1 MRLAY
6 EVAVRQSYRVAVSPE
21 EFEAK
26 FNDVACE
33 RIAYY
38 MKGLGTEIE
47 YFDDTS
53 EEKPNST
60 VQLLFDFL
68 AFVDVDAVAMKEFLG
83 R

>member
-1 MRLAY
+1 
-6 EVAVRQSYRVAVSPE
+6 
-21 EFEAK
+21 
-26 FNDVACE
+26 
-33 RIAYY
+33 